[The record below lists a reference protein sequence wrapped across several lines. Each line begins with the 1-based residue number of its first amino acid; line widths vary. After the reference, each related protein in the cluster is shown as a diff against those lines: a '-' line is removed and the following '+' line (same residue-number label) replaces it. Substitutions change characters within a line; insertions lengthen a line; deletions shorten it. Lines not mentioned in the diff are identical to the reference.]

1 MNRFSL
7 PLQALWAC
15 IINFIIEAL
24 SRHSAIAA
32 WQYMT
37 GTPLVFLYNAGMIF
51 VTLLIA
57 YLVRRRVFTRLII
70 SALWLFLGVVN
81 GVMLAKR
88 VTPFNAQDLKTFTE
102 GLSLF
107 TNYFSVAELVMMG
120 IGVPGTAHL
129 AGCHVET
136 CRTV

>member
-1 MNRFSL
+1 
-7 PLQALWAC
+7 
-15 IINFIIEAL
+15 
-24 SRHSAIAA
+24 
-32 WQYMT
+32 MT

-88 VTPFNAQDLKTFTE
+88 VTPFNA
-102 GLSLF
+102 
-107 TNYFSVAELVMMG
+107 
-120 IGVPGTAHL
+120 
-129 AGCHVET
+129 
-136 CRTV
+136 